1 VTLRGLWLGLPP
13 PPLPQV
19 LLCASLK
26 TRTRHQKTGAER
38 VRAATV
44 VTHARGVQPHCLSV
58 VLPLLVLLLGVH
70 PPVVASAQ
78 ATVLRVHHVVVVMVT
93 TRMHPVATVA
103 QAMKLQSSLQ
113 PPTKHH
119 HHQTTLASTF
129 SVWVTAGALCH
140 IYHLLVE
147 CVDRV

>member
-1 VTLRGLWLGLPP
+1 VTLRGLWLGLPL
-13 PPLPQV
+13 PPLSQV
-19 LLCASLK
+19 LLRASLK
-26 TRTRHQKTGAER
+26 TRTRHQKTRAWKER

-58 VLPLLVLLLGVH
+58 VLPLGVH
-70 PPVVASAQ
+70 PPVVADAK
-78 ATVLRVHHVVVVMVT
+78 ATVLRVHHVVVVMVA
-93 TRMHPVATVA
+93 TRMHRDVATVA
-103 QAMKLQSSLQ
+103 QAMELQSSLR